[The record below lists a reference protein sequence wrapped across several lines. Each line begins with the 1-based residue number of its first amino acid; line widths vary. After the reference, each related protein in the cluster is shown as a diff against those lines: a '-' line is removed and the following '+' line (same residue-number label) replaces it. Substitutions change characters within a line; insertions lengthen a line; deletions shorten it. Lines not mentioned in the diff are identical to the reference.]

1 MPVATKQNKTSDL
14 ASQVR
19 AERTSE
25 SVSGTPAVAVSGNM
39 ARGAGEVIL
48 ASSLATNK
56 GGGGGGSPL
65 LDNYDT
71 TARQSYAKAGVR
83 WKNLDKNRRVRRFYQ
98 RYFTC
103 LLYTSPSPRDR
114 TRSRMPSSA

>member
-1 MPVATKQNKTSDL
+1 MTKPSVTISKQNKTSVL
-14 ASQVR
+14 KSQVR
-19 AERTSE
+19 AERTSVAE
-25 SVSGTPAVAVSGNM
+25 SGSVAVAVSGNM

-48 ASSLATNK
+48 ASSPATNK

-71 TARQSYAKAGVR
+71 TARQSYAKAGVA

-98 RYFTC
+98 RYFTGVGVGGR
-103 LLYTSPSPRDR
+103 LRFLTLTSS
-114 TRSRMPSSA
+114 